1 MGHLVFEKEFMKKI
15 IVAFAILASTLT
27 SVSSIAATA
36 PKLETAKTQ
45 FIEANGTRF
54 AYRRVGNKKRTP
66 LILLQHFT
74 GTMDYWDPA
83 VVNRLAKNRPVI
95 AFDNT
100 GVGATSG
107 KVPDNVD
114 QMAKDA
120 LAFVKALGYERVD
133 LLGYSLGGMI
143 AQTLAAEHPELV
155 RRVVLANT
163 VHQGGGNDLLNVV
176 QQAMEQKTYA
186 DPRMVLFFT
195 KSEESIAAG
204 KEFLKRTSARKH
216 DRDPEAGPDVAE
228 AQAKAIIGFSTTQ
241 DPSNK
246 LLKSINQPVLI
257 VTGSSDS
264 MLPSESSYAMF
275 KILKNAWLV
284 MYPDSNHGA
293 IFQYHE
299 QFAKEVNTFLAREV
313 AR

>member
-1 MGHLVFEKEFMKKI
+1 
-15 IVAFAILASTLT
+15 
-27 SVSSIAATA
+27 
-36 PKLETAKTQ
+36 
-45 FIEANGTRF
+45 
-54 AYRRVGNKKRTP
+54 
-66 LILLQHFT
+66 
-74 GTMDYWDPA
+74 
-83 VVNRLAKNRPVI
+83 
-95 AFDNT
+95 
-100 GVGATSG
+100 
-107 KVPDNVD
+107 
-114 QMAKDA
+114 
-120 LAFVKALGYERVD
+120 
-133 LLGYSLGGMI
+133 MI
-143 AQTLAAEHPELV
+143 AQTLAAENPELV

-186 DPRMVLFFT
+186 DPRMALFFT

-204 KEFLKRTSARKH
+204 KEFLKRTSVRKH
-216 DRDPEAGPDVAE
+216 DRDPEAGPDVAD
-228 AQAKAIIGFSTTQ
+228 AQAKAIIVFSTTQ

-257 VTGSSDS
+257 VTGSNDS

-313 AR
+313 AK